1 MAIIPNRIVAGL
13 LKKNNLIILVKARSL
28 SNKELLLLQFFLI
41 NGETPEGDN
50 AQQAERQLQ
59 RLSERTPR
67 TGEAI
72 V

>member
-28 SNKELLLLQFFLI
+28 SNKELLLLQFPLI

-59 RLSERTPR
+59 RLNKGTPR
-67 TGEAI
+67 TGDAI